1 MIFDGVLIDIVL
13 NLINFFLDISLV
25 YDLNLYFF
33 VID

>member
-1 MIFDGVLIDIVL
+1 MIFNGVLIDIVL
-13 NLINFFLDISLV
+13 NLINFFVDISLV